1 VGETAKIYFFVLIM
15 TVVVALV
22 LAGMNTGLKS
32 IHEQN
37 EAIFNKKAVL
47 AAIQSQL
54 GEGVKAAD
62 IPDEEVQ
69 QIFENNITQLV
80 VDHEGQAITT
90 EAVES
95 RGYKGGMA
103 EHVDMKKEK
112 KRDLDDRYFPVYIY
126 ESGSDNPSFP
136 RQFQGKSLY
145 DKDGNFT
152 SVVVKKGG
160 ARNPRYEVDGISGA
174 TVTCDGV
181 SDMLFDG
188 IKNYMPYF
196 NKASKSKERKLLT
209 DPLNDNNPITVQ
221 VLGICS
227 ALAVTT
233 LLVPSIVI
241 SVAVIFVCAFS
252 NLFTSLLRKS
262 IPKQVRMIVQLV
274 IIATLVT
281 VVELTL
287 KAVDYNIYKQL
298 SIFIGLIIT
307 NCIVMGRLEAFAM
320 ANSPWKSFLDGVG
333 NGVGYGVILIIVA
346 FFRELFGKG
355 SLLAGSPL
363 EMKIIGSTPE
373 YWINTAAESG
383 IGTWFS
389 WYSNNNLM
397 VLPAAAM
404 FLIAILIWVH
414 RTWNPKLVDI
424 S

>member
-1 VGETAKIYFFVLIM
+1 
-15 TVVVALV
+15 
-22 LAGMNTGLKS
+22 
-32 IHEQN
+32 
-37 EAIFNKKAVL
+37 
-47 AAIQSQL
+47 
-54 GEGVKAAD
+54 
-62 IPDEEVQ
+62 
-69 QIFENNITQLV
+69 
-80 VDHEGQAITT
+80 
-90 EAVES
+90 
-95 RGYKGGMA
+95 MA
-103 EHVDMKKEK
+103 ETTVEKKEP
-112 KRDLDDRYFPVYIY
+112 LF
-126 ESGSDNPSFP
+126 GF
-136 RQFQGKSLY
+136 GK
-145 DKDGNFT
+145 
-152 SVVVKKGG
+152 
-160 ARNPRYEVDGISGA
+160 
-174 TVTCDGV
+174 
-181 SDMLFDG
+181 
-188 IKNYMPYF
+188 
-196 NKASKSKERKLLT
+196 KERKLLT

-241 SVAVIFVCAFS
+241 TVAVIFVCAFS
-252 NLFTSLLRKS
+252 NLITSLLRKS

-287 KAVDYNIYKQL
+287 KAVNYDIYKQL

-363 EMKIIGSTPE
+363 EMKIIGATPE

-414 RTWNPKLVDI
+414 RAWNPKLVDI